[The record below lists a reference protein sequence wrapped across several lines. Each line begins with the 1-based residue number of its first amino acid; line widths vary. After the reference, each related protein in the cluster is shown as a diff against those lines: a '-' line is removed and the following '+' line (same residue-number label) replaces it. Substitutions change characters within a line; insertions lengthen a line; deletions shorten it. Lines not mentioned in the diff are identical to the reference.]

1 MEYTNIYILS
11 DPITFDVRYIGKTN
25 STKRRLYSHI
35 KECNSIRISHKINWI
50 KSLLSKGERPIIS
63 IIDVVLIS
71 EWQYWEKYWIEQFK
85 QWGFNLTNQTEGGD
99 GGQGYKH
106 TYLAKKKMRDS
117 KLGKPLSEE
126 QKEKISKSVKEDWKN
141 NPREV
146 EKGIIITKDEL
157 YQRYIIENLSMPK
170 LSKLFGCSK
179 ATIFRNLHEHGIKK
193 DKEVWIKQLSTNP
206 KKVVLQYD
214 LKGNLIKEWSSLSEI
229 DLGILNISNCCL
241 GRAIT
246 AGGYIWRYKDEF
258 IEINLEKLN
267 YQKRKVS
274 QYDMLGNHIMTFES
288 ISTAALL
295 GFNDSN
301 IQDCCVG
308 RSKSH
313 RGFIWRYAED
323 TPPEKYKKKQQRSVN
338 QFDMNGEFIR
348 SWESIVSATKE
359 LGIGGNSITTC
370 CKGGYKSA
378 GGFVWKYN
386 Q

>member
-1 MEYTNIYILS
+1 MEYTNIYSLS
-11 DPITFDVRYIGKTN
+11 DPNTGEIRYIGKTYN
-25 STKRRLYSHI
+25 KLRKRLYAHI
-35 KECNSIRISHKINWI
+35 NECKSDNKSHKISWI
-50 KSLLSKGERPIIS
+50 KGLLSNGEIPVIS
-63 IIDVVLIS
+63 IIDIVPTDD
-71 EWQYWEKYWIEQFK
+71 WQFWEQYWIEQFK
-85 QWGFNLTNQTEGGD
+85 QWGFNLTNIAKGGYD
-99 GGQGYKH
+99 NSYNRSDK
-106 TYLAKKKMRDS
+106 TKKKMRDS

-146 EKGIIITKDEL
+146 EKYIIITKEEL
-157 YQRYIIENLSMPK
+157 FQRYIIENLSMPK

-193 DKEVWIKQLSTNP
+193 GKEVWIKQLSTNP

-288 ISTAALL
+288 MSTAALL

-359 LGIGGNSITTC
+359 LSIGGNSITTC